1 MKTLR
6 RGKANGTTGP
16 NEALPNSQSTFMAFF
31 HVMQLKVTFNQTYYC
46 KSNNFIILAKETID
60 KS

>member
-31 HVMQLKVTFNQTYYC
+31 HVMQLKVTFN
-46 KSNNFIILAKETID
+46 
-60 KS
+60 